1 MNLWTFLNLKNLLAD
16 ENQLFPC
23 LRLESPR
30 ICCLEVSG
38 VIFVISLTLFCMG
51 VVFLPVGNINIPL
64 CFQFPIQTL
73 KQQMSVEGLFLFLRK
88 NQEL

>member
-1 MNLWTFLNLKNLLAD
+1 M
-16 ENQLFPC
+16 
-23 LRLESPR
+23 ESPR

-88 NQEL
+88 NQDL